1 VAETSQALPAGVR
14 IAVVLPAFR
23 EAAHIADVIKGC
35 QQYLPDVLVVD
46 DCSPDETS
54 ARATE
59 AGARVVRHE
68 VNRGKGA
75 ALKTAFATLK
85 QAGFTHAITLDADG
99 QHDPKCIPAFAA
111 ALSQPGIEL
120 VLGNRFQDSRGMP
133 LVRRLV
139 NSWMSWLISR
149 ICRCPIPDSQCGY
162 RGARLENPWLL
173 NAKADH
179 FEYESEVLVLTA
191 RAGGKITS
199 VPVPTKYG
207 DERSKIRPWQDTL
220 RFFRLLWRLR

>member
-1 VAETSQALPAGVR
+1 VR
-14 IAVVLPAFR
+14 VAVVLPAFR
-23 EAAHIADVIKGC
+23 EAAKIAEVVKGC

-54 ARATE
+54 ARALE
-59 AGARVVRHE
+59 AGAKVVRHE

-75 ALKTAFATLK
+75 ALKTGYAALK
-85 QAGFTHAITLDADG
+85 EAGFTHAITLDADG
-99 QHDPKCIPAFAA
+99 QHDPQCIPAFAA
-111 ALSQPGIEL
+111 ALVQPDVEL
-120 VLGNRFQDSRGMP
+120 VLGNRFKDSRGMP

-162 RGARLENPWLL
+162 RGVRLGNPWILS
-173 NAKADH
+173 AKANH

-191 RAGGKITS
+191 RAKGKIVS

-207 DERSKIRPWQDTL
+207 DERSKIRPWQDTW